1 MTATHCDTPM
11 TGAHH
16 AQMER
21 GPLRDG
27 PVVVAADGAHS
38 AFVLRAG
45 ALVGAALER
54 EVTVVAAIDAPQQVD
69 ASPGAGMYLPC
80 LPESHIGAARRR
92 IHGDIVAAGAAP
104 EWPLAVETGSA
115 PVVLSR
121 AVNEAHAAVLV
132 MGLGR
137 HRPFDR
143 LLGSETAIHTA
154 RHAES
159 PLLAV
164 PSTFERMPSV
174 AVVGVDFSNS
184 CRRAIDTMLPFLGPD
199 ATVHLI
205 HVWAPGDGGDDMLL
219 AQDETYRRALPALF
233 DAFVQSLAL
242 PAFITVR
249 TAVRE
254 GRPAERLLDFAEAH
268 HAELIVVGRHGRRL
282 LERLFVD
289 SVASRVLR
297 GARCS
302 VLVVPGQSAHT
313 PARSA
318 ETQGWHRLTVG
329 SGQWAEHLDA
339 FTRRNAGRITFMETS
354 DPEGF
359 PYSHEQGFPL
369 FGVCCT
375 GPGDDV
381 EIVLGEAD
389 GRRRHVKRVVSNASA
404 ISVFRDDHGA
414 DRALL
419 IASAREETLLT
430 LLPTVPD
437 VVVDSPGHG
446 QAVGAVRSQP
456 VR

>member
-1 MTATHCDTPM
+1 MTATHCDIPM
-11 TGAHH
+11 TSAHH
-16 AQMER
+16 AHLVR

-27 PVVVAADGAHS
+27 PVVVAADGAHC
-38 AFVLRAG
+38 APVLHAG
-45 ALVGAALER
+45 ALIGAALGR
-54 EVTVVAAIDAPQQVD
+54 EVTVVAAIDAPQQID

-80 LPESHIGAARRR
+80 IPESHIGAARRR
-92 IHGDIVAAGAAP
+92 IQGEIVAAGARP
-104 EWPLAVETGSA
+104 EWSLAVETGSA

-121 AVNEAHAAVLV
+121 AVNEARAAVLV
-132 MGLGR
+132 MGLGH

-159 PLLAV
+159 PVLAV
-164 PSTFERMPSV
+164 PSTFGRMPSV

-184 CRRAIDTMLPFLGPD
+184 CRRAIDTMLPFLGAHP
-199 ATVHLI
+199 TVHLI
-205 HVWAPGDGGDDMLL
+205 HVWAPCDGGDDMLL

-242 PAFITVR
+242 PAFVTVR

-254 GRPAERLLDFAEAH
+254 GSPAERLLDFAEAH

-318 ETQGWHRLTVG
+318 ETRGWHQLTLG
-329 SGQWAEHLDA
+329 GGQWAEQLEA
-339 FTRRNAGRITFMETS
+339 FTRRNAGRVTLMETS
-354 DPEGF
+354 DPEDR
-359 PYSHEQGFPL
+359 PYAHEQGFPL
-369 FGVCCT
+369 FGVSCA
-375 GPGDDV
+375 GPNNDV

-389 GRRRHVKRVVSNASA
+389 GRRRHVKRIVSNASA

-419 IASAREETLLT
+419 IASAKEETLLT
-430 LLPTVPD
+430 LMP
-437 VVVDSPGHG
+437 
-446 QAVGAVRSQP
+446 VGAHEVQ
-456 VR
+456 

>member
-1 MTATHCDTPM
+1 MTATHCDIPM
-11 TGAHH
+11 TSAHH
-16 AQMER
+16 VQLVR

-27 PVVVAADGAHS
+27 PVVVAADGAHC
-38 AFVLRAG
+38 APVLHAG
-45 ALVGAALER
+45 ALIGAALGR
-54 EVTVVAAIDAPQQVD
+54 EVTVVAAIDAPQQID

-80 LPESHIGAARRR
+80 IPESHIGAARRR
-92 IHGDIVAAGAAP
+92 IQGEIVAAGARP
-104 EWPLAVETGSA
+104 EWSLAVETGSA

-121 AVNEAHAAVLV
+121 AVNEARAAVLV
-132 MGLGR
+132 MGLGH

-159 PLLAV
+159 PVLAV
-164 PSTFERMPSV
+164 PSTFGRMPSV

-184 CRRAIDTMLPFLGPD
+184 CRRAIDTMLPFLGAHP
-199 ATVHLI
+199 TVHLI
-205 HVWAPGDGGDDMLL
+205 HVWAPCDNDDDTLV

-242 PAFITVR
+242 PASVTVR

-268 HAELIVVGRHGRRL
+268 RAELIVVGRHGRRL

-318 ETQGWHRLTVG
+318 ETQGWHRLTLG
-329 SGQWAEHLDA
+329 GGQWAEQLEA
-339 FTRRNAGRITFMETS
+339 FTRRHAGRVTLMETS
-354 DPEGF
+354 DPEGR
-359 PYSHEQGFPL
+359 PYAHEQGFPL
-369 FGVCCT
+369 FGVSCA
-375 GPGDDV
+375 GPNNDV

-389 GRRRHVKRVVSNASA
+389 GRRRHVRRIVSNASA

-430 LLPTVPD
+430 LIPASPD
-437 VVVDSPGHG
+437 VASDGEG
-446 QAVGAVRSQP
+446 R
-456 VR
+456 R